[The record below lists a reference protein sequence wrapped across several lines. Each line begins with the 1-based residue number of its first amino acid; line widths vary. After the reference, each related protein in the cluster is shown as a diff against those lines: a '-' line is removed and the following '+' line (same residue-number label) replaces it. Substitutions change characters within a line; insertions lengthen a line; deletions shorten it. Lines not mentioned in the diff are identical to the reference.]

1 MKVIKVS
8 TDRSLED
15 SVSEK
20 LEALIIEL
28 GTLLIRDGA
37 GAVTHRQK
45 VELRADRNDID
56 SLEER
61 KEVWHILLV
70 VST

>member
-15 SVSEK
+15 SVTEK

-28 GTLLIRDGA
+28 GALLIRDGA

-45 VELRADRNDID
+45 VEICANRNDID

-61 KEVWHILLV
+61 DEIWDILLGI
-70 VST
+70 ST